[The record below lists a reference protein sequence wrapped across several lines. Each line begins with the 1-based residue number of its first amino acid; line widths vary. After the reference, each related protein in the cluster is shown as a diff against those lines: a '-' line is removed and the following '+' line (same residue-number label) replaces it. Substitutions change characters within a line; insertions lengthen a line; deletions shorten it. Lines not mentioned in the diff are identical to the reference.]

1 MARSALAASG
11 SADSLWLSREAR
23 TRRPIVVLT
32 ASAQDAERL
41 REEAAWFDPS
51 LRVHRLP
58 DWEILPY
65 DQFSPPP
72 ALISERLATLWQ
84 FANGDFDIGIVPV
97 TTALQ
102 RLPPRSYLA
111 GRTFHLKAREKLDLD
126 ALRSQLVLAGYAHVQ
141 QVMSPGEFCVRGGVV
156 DLYPTGSAVPYR
168 LALIGDEIETIRTF
182 DVDSQRSIY
191 PVSEIRLLPA
201 REFPLDEEGR
211 AHFRNCFRE
220 RFEGDPSKSRVYKD
234 VSNGVAPA
242 GVEAYLPLFFDGTA
256 SLFDYLPP
264 ETAIVMHGDVSAA
277 AEAFWKDLKSRHGLL
292 RGGRDRPPPGP
303 RELYLPVEEMFVA
316 MQRFERTEVSIESGE
331 VPAIDV
337 DR

>member
-102 RLPPRSYLA
+102 RLPPRAYLA
-111 GRTFHLKAREKLDLD
+111 GRTFHLKAKEKLDLE
-126 ALRSQLVLAGYAHVQ
+126 ALRAQLVLAGYAHVQ
-141 QVMSPGEFCVRGGVV
+141 QVMSPGEFCVRGGVI

-168 LALIGDEIETIRTF
+168 LDLLGDEIETIRTF
-182 DVDSQRSIY
+182 DVDTQRLAY
-191 PVSEIRLLPA
+191 PVSEVRLLPA

-242 GVEAYLPLFFDGTA
+242 GVEAYLPLFFDKAETI
-256 SLFDYLPP
+256 FDYLP
-264 ETAIVMHGDVSAA
+264 EDTACVIHGDVPEA
-277 AEAFWKDLKSRHGLL
+277 AEGFWKDLKSRYDLL
-292 RGGRDRPPPGP
+292 RGDRDRPLMEP

-316 MQRFERTEVSIESGE
+316 LKEFPKLEIETPLE
-331 VPAIDV
+331 
-337 DR
+337 